1 MLALLELVFGMLA
14 LLELR
19 EDMML
24 AIYSLSVGYKNIVL
38 PTIFIPKM
46 VMKMVMQIFNAFFVV
61 SCIDAK

>member
-1 MLALLELVFGMLA
+1 MLA

-61 SCIDAK
+61 SSIDAK